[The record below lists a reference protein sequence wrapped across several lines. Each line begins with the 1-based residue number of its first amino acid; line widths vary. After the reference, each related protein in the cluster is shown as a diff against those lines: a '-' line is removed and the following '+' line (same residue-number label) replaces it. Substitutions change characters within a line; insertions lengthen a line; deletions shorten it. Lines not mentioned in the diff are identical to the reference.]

1 MPLNAVQNATKR
13 RAIKHIYPLQMY
25 KQNLFEPLKYGSKEA
40 KHPLKSGVF
49 GAKGGFWGFKNHEP
63 SAKLERQNGAKRT
76 FFS

>member
-1 MPLNAVQNATKR
+1 MLLNAVRIATKCGT
-13 RAIKHIYPLQMY
+13 ITHNHPQQMY

-63 SAKLERQNGAKRT
+63 SAKLERQNGAKCR
-76 FFS
+76 SYA